1 MAEKQ
6 PELVGKKKFVVDS
19 DAYFAAPRDE
29 NDKLS
34 IITQETINDAVY
46 FNHVGDKVRVVLGKN
61 WDFRESE
68 NGKLAFSNNWTAPKV
83 FRDRSLNYEVCPPPQ
98 FNDELTLT
106 DQSVREKYKIVFSAI
121 TDNIDDNYPA
131 ERLKRWIYYT
141 KTGVADQQSNTTYS
155 PIVKVNQDFTDHY
168 HESINPF
175 TPAQL
180 NSKQPTGKAFF
191 ANYC

>member
-83 FRDRSLNYEVCPPPQ
+83 FRDRSLNY
-98 FNDELTLT
+98 
-106 DQSVREKYKIVFSAI
+106 
-121 TDNIDDNYPA
+121 
-131 ERLKRWIYYT
+131 
-141 KTGVADQQSNTTYS
+141 
-155 PIVKVNQDFTDHY
+155 
-168 HESINPF
+168 
-175 TPAQL
+175 
-180 NSKQPTGKAFF
+180 
-191 ANYC
+191 